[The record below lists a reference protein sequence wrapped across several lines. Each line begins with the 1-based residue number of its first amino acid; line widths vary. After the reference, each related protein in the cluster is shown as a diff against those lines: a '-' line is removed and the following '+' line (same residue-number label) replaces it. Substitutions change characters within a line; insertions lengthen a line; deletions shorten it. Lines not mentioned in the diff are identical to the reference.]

1 MYRKDINKMIN
12 KERLNKMSIIVLI
25 ILIGLYLITK
35 SNIIK
40 WILYIISLI
49 YLSIFFFGL
58 GVTISVTSD
67 FIKFIGG
74 LQ

>member
-1 MYRKDINKMIN
+1 
-12 KERLNKMSIIVLI
+12 MSIIVLI

-49 YLSIFFFGL
+49 YLSIFLFGL
-58 GVTISVTSD
+58 CVAISVTSD

-74 LQ
+74 L

>member
-1 MYRKDINKMIN
+1 
-12 KERLNKMSIIVLI
+12 MSIIVLI

-49 YLSIFFFGL
+49 YLSIFLFGL
-58 GVTISVTSD
+58 GVAISVTID

>member
-1 MYRKDINKMIN
+1 
-12 KERLNKMSIIVLI
+12 MSIIALV
-25 ILIGLYLITK
+25 ILLGLYLITK

-49 YLSIFFFGL
+49 YLSIFLFGL
-58 GVTISVTSD
+58 GVAISVTSD

>member
-12 KERLNKMSIIVLI
+12 KERLNKMSSIVLI

-58 GVTISVTSD
+58 GVAISVTSD

>member
-1 MYRKDINKMIN
+1 
-12 KERLNKMSIIVLI
+12 MSIIVLV
-25 ILIGLYLITK
+25 ILLGIYLITK

-40 WILYIISLI
+40 WILFIISLI

-58 GVTISVTSD
+58 GITISVTSD

>member
-1 MYRKDINKMIN
+1 
-12 KERLNKMSIIVLI
+12 MSIIVLV
-25 ILIGLYLITK
+25 ILLGLYLITK
-35 SNIIK
+35 NNIIK
-40 WILYIISLI
+40 WILFIISLI

-58 GVTISVTSD
+58 GITISVISD

>member
-1 MYRKDINKMIN
+1 
-12 KERLNKMSIIVLI
+12 MSIIALI

-49 YLSIFFFGL
+49 YLSIFFFYL
-58 GVTISVTSD
+58 GVAISVTSD

>member
-1 MYRKDINKMIN
+1 
-12 KERLNKMSIIVLI
+12 MSIIVLI
-25 ILIGLYLITK
+25 ILLGIYLITK
-35 SNIIK
+35 NNIIK
-40 WILYIISLI
+40 WILFIISLI

-58 GVTISVTSD
+58 GVTISVTSN

>member
-12 KERLNKMSIIVLI
+12 KERLNKMSIIVLV

-49 YLSIFFFGL
+49 YLSIFLFGL
-58 GVTISVTSD
+58 GVAISVTID

>member
-1 MYRKDINKMIN
+1 
-12 KERLNKMSIIVLI
+12 MSIIVLV
-25 ILIGLYLITK
+25 ILLGLYLITK

-40 WILYIISLI
+40 WILFIISLI
-49 YLSIFFFGL
+49 YLSIFLFGL
-58 GVTISVTSD
+58 GVAISVTSD

>member
-1 MYRKDINKMIN
+1 
-12 KERLNKMSIIVLI
+12 MSIIILI
-25 ILIGLYLITK
+25 ILLGIYLITK
-35 SNIIK
+35 NNTVK

-58 GVTISVTSD
+58 GVTISLASD

>member
-1 MYRKDINKMIN
+1 
-12 KERLNKMSIIVLI
+12 MSNIVLI
-25 ILIGLYLITK
+25 ILLVLYLITK